1 MRLEIE
7 RKFLVAHDGWR
18 AGVTAVRHL
27 KDGLVGHFAR
37 GKVRVR
43 LDGDRAWL
51 TVKGARE
58 GIARAEFEY
67 EIPPEDGRA
76 MLAQV
81 CTGCVIEKT
90 RFCVP
95 HEGLLWEVDVF
106 HGALDGMILAE
117 VELEEAAQP
126 FGRPDWL
133 GAEVTGDLRFRQST
147 LLHLCS
153 GAEGPV
159 TMEDVLRLPVHPRP
173 MPGDTGHLDAQEL
186 RTIY

>member
-18 AGVTAVRHL
+18 AGVTAIRHL

-67 EIPPEDGRA
+67 EIPAVDGRA
-76 MLAQV
+76 MLERV
-81 CTGCVIEKT
+81 CTGQIIEKT
-90 RFCVP
+90 RHCVP
-95 HEGLLWEVDVF
+95 HEGLVWEVDVF
-106 HGALDGMILAE
+106 EGALAGMILAE
-117 VELEEAAQP
+117 VELDHANQP
-126 FGRPDWL
+126 FARPDWL

-147 LLHLCS
+147 LLHLCN
-153 GAEGPV
+153 GADRPV
-159 TMEDVLRLPVHPRP
+159 TMDDVLNLPVRVRP
-173 MPGDTGHLDAQEL
+173 MPADNGQRDAQGL